1 MTDHD
6 IRQAVT
12 ATADTP
18 IHFLPGDAAPTL
30 LGRDGGY
37 FTRDGRRIAKPQA
50 YKAAGGRCEYV
61 AGTLR
66 VEVGVGWLVTQV
78 SGQANT

>member
-6 IRQAVT
+6 LRQTVA
-12 ATADTP
+12 APDGTP

-37 FTRDGRRIAKPQA
+37 FTRDGRRIVKPQA
-50 YKAAGGRCEYV
+50 YKAAGGRVEFRT
-61 AGTLR
+61 GDRR
-66 VEVGVGWLVTQV
+66 VEVGVGWLAQQVT
-78 SGQANT
+78 S